1 MFLEGLRSSYNRLK
15 KHRQLKRSAIEELCM
30 ISSNESSVVEQI
42 IIENSDSS
50 SDISLKYNNISNLT
64 NCSFEYTN
72 RSPDNVT
79 LNHNESPISYPS
91 SLESSN
97 LDGSSSGGSLNQDE
111 NDTATTFRD
120 KLQSW
125 AVRFRSNLTIETID
139 GLLDL
144 LRTEHFYDLP
154 KSAAALLKTKSNKNI
169 KTIMSSKNTNGSYVY
184 FGIEE
189 NLKQIII
196 DEYVDDNLRL
206 LFNIDGLPLF
216 NHSNQQFWP
225 ISGLILHNEY
235 KSKPFIVSVYKGD
248 SKPKSIVEFL
258 DDFVKEVK
266 VLVQNGVTIGY
277 R

>member
-1 MFLEGLRSSYNRLK
+1 
-15 KHRQLKRSAIEELCM
+15 
-30 ISSNESSVVEQI
+30 
-42 IIENSDSS
+42 
-50 SDISLKYNNISNLT
+50 
-64 NCSFEYTN
+64 
-72 RSPDNVT
+72 
-79 LNHNESPISYPS
+79 
-91 SLESSN
+91 
-97 LDGSSSGGSLNQDE
+97 
-111 NDTATTFRD
+111 
-120 KLQSW
+120 
-125 AVRFRSNLTIETID
+125 
-139 GLLDL
+139 
-144 LRTEHFYDLP
+144 
-154 KSAAALLKTKSNKNI
+154 
-169 KTIMSSKNTNGSYVY
+169 MSSKNTNGSYVY